1 MYDMKVLHVLDNVL
15 ESIGIIQQRT
25 ENILCVDDF
34 LDSATGTLL
43 LDAVC
48 MKLIAVGESVKNLDK
63 LTSGSLLV
71 RYAEIPWRE
80 VMGMRDIIVHH
91 YFEVDADI
99 IFKTVK
105 ENIPLLKDTL
115 ERMRKD
121 LNE

>member
-48 MKLIAVGESVKNLDK
+48 MK
-63 LTSGSLLV
+63 
-71 RYAEIPWRE
+71 
-80 VMGMRDIIVHH
+80 
-91 YFEVDADI
+91 
-99 IFKTVK
+99 
-105 ENIPLLKDTL
+105 
-115 ERMRKD
+115 
-121 LNE
+121 